1 MNQQNLIIFI
11 AFVIGFA
18 VGAICVLTDAE
29 KEKKQAVELAV
40 EKYKED
46 VDKVHNLV
54 FERMK
59 NYEDLWLT
67 CDAKYTAC
75 MLQGTSALNAKDSA
89 QKVLPKEKAKQYP
102 RAK

>member
-1 MNQQNLIIFI
+1 MNQHNLIIFI

-46 VDKVHNLV
+46 VEKVHSLV

-75 MLQGTSALNAKDSA
+75 MLRGTSALNAKDSA
-89 QKVLPKEKAKQYP
+89 LAALKAKAKQLP

>member
-1 MNQQNLIIFI
+1 MNQHNLIIFI

-46 VDKVHNLV
+46 VEKVHSLV

-67 CDAKYTAC
+67 CDARYAAC
-75 MLQGTSALNAKDSA
+75 VKEKISLTAKDSA
-89 QKVLPKEKAKQYP
+89 LKALKKEKAKQLP
-102 RAK
+102 RK

>member
-46 VDKVHNLV
+46 VEKVHSLV

-67 CDAKYTAC
+67 CDAKYTSC
-75 MLQGTSALNAKDSA
+75 MLRGTSALNAKDSA
-89 QKVLPKEKAKQYP
+89 LAALKAKAKQHP